1 MMVSDIPKRSS
12 GSLEERFNPQA
23 FAQFDG
29 KRISI
34 VLESGVYQGLGVYVI
49 DDLLGESLKIRIS
62 DDAGSGVPEIIISE
76 DLWDGRILP
85 DFCYGADFCFIP
97 SED

>member
-1 MMVSDIPKRSS
+1 MIKKRKAVDA
-12 GSLEERFNPQA
+12 ERGDQWNLGCG
-23 FAQFDG
+23 QFDG
-29 KRISI
+29 KRIRI
-34 VLESGVYQGLGVYVI
+34 VLESGVYQGLGVYLI

-62 DDAGSGVPEIIISE
+62 DDAGSGIPEIIISQ

-85 DFCYGADFCFIP
+85 DIRYGADFCFFP

>member
-1 MMVSDIPKRSS
+1 MVRDIPKRSR
-12 GSLEERFNPQA
+12 GSLVKRVSRQA

-29 KRISI
+29 TRISV

-62 DDAGSGVPEIIISE
+62 DDAGSGIPEIIISE

-85 DFCYGADFCFIP
+85 DFCYGADFCFFP